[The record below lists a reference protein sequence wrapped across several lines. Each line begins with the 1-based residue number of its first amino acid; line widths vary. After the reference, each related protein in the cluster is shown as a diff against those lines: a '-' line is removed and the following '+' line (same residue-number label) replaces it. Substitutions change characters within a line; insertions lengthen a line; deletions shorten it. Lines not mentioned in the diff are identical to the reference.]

1 MTQRLPMQ
9 DTQPFRPISPTGPD
23 ESDAAT
29 QSVQRPR
36 CESPKVIFAVGEL
49 YTEASGVGRIVC
61 DLANALGELGAP
73 ITTYTAACNG
83 RRAADHMMR
92 PPSRCVARPGI
103 SLGRLAYSPRLR
115 RLLAE
120 VIPQVDVVH
129 NHCLWTLPNHYASAA
144 ARRSGKPVVF
154 TAMGFL
160 EPWALA
166 RSRWKKRLV
175 GAWFQNRDL
184 RRAACVHVN
193 SRAEIRGIRAYGLR
207 NPVAVIPNGV
217 NLRHFAALPDRSAFD
232 QTCPA
237 AVSKRICLF
246 LSRLHQKKGLDHL
259 VRAWGRVTR
268 EYGDWHLVLAGPDD
282 GYETEMRRLV
292 RELRLDTSVTF
303 TGPLFGTEKLE
314 AMAAAE
320 AFVLPS
326 FSEGFSMAVL
336 EAMACGLPVL
346 ITPGCNFPEVQHNRA
361 GIEVLPTVDDT
372 ERGLR
377 ELLSMSRSELAGMG
391 QNARTLIESAYT
403 WESVAQK
410 MLDLY
415 RWLAGGGAPPSFVEG
430 AE

>member
-1 MTQRLPMQ
+1 MQ
-9 DTQPFRPISPTGPD
+9 DTQPYRPMSAGSPDAP
-23 ESDAAT
+23 DAAT
-29 QSVQRPR
+29 
-36 CESPKVIFAVGEL
+36 ESGRRVCRELPKVIFTVGEL

-61 DLANALGELGAP
+61 DLANALGELGVP
-73 ITTYTAACNG
+73 ITLYTAACNG
-83 RRAADHMMR
+83 RKAADHMMR
-92 PPSRCVARPGI
+92 PPSRCVAPPGI

-115 RLLAE
+115 RLIAE

-129 NHCLWTLPNHYASAA
+129 NHCLWTLPNHYASAL
-144 ARRSGKPVVF
+144 ARRCGKPVVF

-184 RRAACVHVN
+184 RRAACIHVN
-193 SRAEIRGIRAYGLR
+193 SREEIRGIRAYGLR

-217 NLRHFAALPDRSAFD
+217 DLRHFRALPDRSAFD
-232 QTCPA
+232 HRCPA
-237 AVSKRICLF
+237 GVGKRICLF
-246 LSRLHQKKGLDHL
+246 LSRLHQKKGLEHL
-259 VRAWGRVTR
+259 ARAWGRVTK

-282 GYETEMRRLV
+282 GYEAEMRRLV
-292 RELRLDTSVTF
+292 RELRLETSVTF

-336 EAMACGLPVL
+336 EAMACGLPVV
-346 ITPGCNFPEVQHNRA
+346 ITPGCNFPEVQDRRA

-377 ELLSMSRSELAGMG
+377 ELLSMSRSELAGIG
-391 QNARTLIESAYT
+391 QNARKLIESAYT
-403 WESVAQK
+403 WDSVARK
-410 MLDLY
+410 MLELY
-415 RWLAGGGAPPSFVEG
+415 RWLAGGGTPPAFVEG
-430 AE
+430 AQ